1 MDSINYAALMHDAMR
16 GLIKNILRQ
25 VQENGLPGDHHF
37 YITINTQEPGVEMAQ
52 WLRDTYPDDMTIV
65 MQHWFDNLDV
75 QEDGFAVTLNFGNA
89 PEPLYIPYAALRTFA
104 DPSVE
109 FGLRFE
115 VQEDRPAQTS
125 ADQEP
130 QDESDESNVAH
141 LGPEDF
147 TAADD
152 DTTPSDQPND
162 QGASADVVQLDRFR

>member
-16 GLIKNILRQ
+16 ELIKNILRQ
-25 VQENGLPGDHHF
+25 VQKNGLPGDHHF
-37 YITINTQEPGVEMAQ
+37 YITVNTQEPGVEMAQ

-75 QEDGFAVTLNFGNA
+75 QDEGFAITLNFGNA

-115 VQEDRPAQTS
+115 AQ
-125 ADQEP
+125 
-130 QDESDESNVAH
+130 
-141 LGPEDF
+141 
-147 TAADD
+147 DD
-152 DTTPSDQPND
+152 DDHALDATGSDDEKDNVSHIGPDDFAPPADHDTQD
-162 QGASADVVQLDRFR
+162 DTQTETETSADVVQLDRFR

>member
-16 GLIKNILRQ
+16 ELIKNILRQ
-25 VQENGLPGDHHF
+25 VQKNGLPGDHHF
-37 YITINTQEPGVEMAQ
+37 YITVNTQEPGVEMAQ

-75 QEDGFAVTLNFGNA
+75 QDEGFAITLNFGNA

-115 VQEDRPAQTS
+115 AQDDDDHALDATGSDDETDNVSHIGPDDFAPS
-125 ADQEP
+125 ADHDTQ
-130 QDESDESNVAH
+130 
-141 LGPEDF
+141 
-147 TAADD
+147 D
-152 DTTPSDQPND
+152 DTQTETET
-162 QGASADVVQLDRFR
+162 SADVVQLDRFR

>member
-16 GLIKNILRQ
+16 ELIKNILRQ
-25 VQENGLPGDHHF
+25 VQKNGLPGDHHF
-37 YITINTQEPGVEMAQ
+37 YITVNTQEPGVEMAQ

-75 QEDGFAVTLNFGNA
+75 QDEGFAITLNFGNA

-115 VQEDRPAQTS
+115 AQGD
-125 ADQEP
+125 ADHALDVKGSD
-130 QDESDESNVAH
+130 DEKDNVSH
-141 LGPEDF
+141 IGPDDF
-147 TAADD
+147 AAPVDHDTQD
-152 DTTPSDQPND
+152 DTQTEPET
-162 QGASADVVQLDRFR
+162 SADVVQLDRFR